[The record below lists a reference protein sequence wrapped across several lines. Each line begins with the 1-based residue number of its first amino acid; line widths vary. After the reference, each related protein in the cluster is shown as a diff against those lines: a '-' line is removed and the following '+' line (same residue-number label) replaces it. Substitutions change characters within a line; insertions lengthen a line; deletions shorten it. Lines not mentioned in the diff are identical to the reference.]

1 MSGAQAV
8 EAFPPASYLAE
19 EMEARGWRA
28 ADVAARMGGE
38 TAYERGLDL
47 LEIEMMLALLG
58 HRDNVLT
65 DDKTCHK
72 LARAFDTSADLW
84 LNLEKYWQEWRAAN
98 SNRALVADE
107 GERA

>member
-1 MSGAQAV
+1 MNGAQAV

-19 EMEARGWRA
+19 EMEARGWGA

-47 LEIEMMLALLG
+47 LVIEMMLALG

-72 LARAFDTSADLW
+72 LARAFGTSPEFW
-84 LNLEKYWQEWRAAN
+84 LNLEKYWREWRAAN

-107 GERA
+107 DQPA